1 MSNTKSEQPKR
12 RPLVAVIGDAR
23 VEPGGTKDRLA
34 EEVGRLLVDAGF
46 RVLTGGLGG
55 VMEAA
60 CRGARSSSRYQSGD
74 TVAVLP
80 GHDPADANPFVDIV
94 IPSGLDH
101 VRNSIVVHAD
111 AVIAIG
117 GGAGTMSEICLAW
130 IYKRLI
136 VALRV
141 EWSIVLRASRVS
153 TPRFGGATPGDP
165 GICRKAPAYSDVT
178 ERLVADSRARL
189 ASDVESVSSC
199 RIQRNSTRSDA
210 TPCASSPTARNRERS
225 AYAACAE
232 HANGTTCGT

>member
-1 MSNTKSEQPKR
+1 MTDNSPSQAPAR
-12 RPLVAVIGDAR
+12 RRLVAVIGDAN
-23 VEPGGTKDRLA
+23 VPAGSQKDLLA
-34 EEVGRLLVDAGF
+34 EDVGRLLVDAGF

-80 GHDPADANPFVDIV
+80 GHDPADANPFVDVV

-101 VRNSIVVHAD
+101 VRNSIVAHAD

-141 EWSIVLRASRVS
+141 EGWSGKVADQRVDERVRY
-153 TPRFGGATPGDP
+153 PNQPDDRVFGATS
-165 GICRKAPAYSDVT
+165 AAAAAS
-178 ERLVADSRARL
+178 LVSNLVGRYFRRDGRVVR
-189 ASDVESVSSC
+189 
-199 RIQRNSTRSDA
+199 R
-210 TPCASSPTARNRERS
+210 PHPPTA
-225 AYAACAE
+225 
-232 HANGTTCGT
+232 

>member
-1 MSNTKSEQPKR
+1 MTAQPTAQVPER
-12 RPLVAVIGDAR
+12 RRLVAVIGDAN
-23 VEPGGTKDRLA
+23 VQPGSQKDLLA
-34 EEVGRLLVDAGF
+34 AEVGRLLVDAGF

-60 CRGARSSSRYQSGD
+60 CRGARSSARYQSGD

-80 GHDPADANPFVDIV
+80 GHDPADANPFVDVV

-101 VRNSIVVHAD
+101 VRNSIVAHAD

-141 EWSIVLRASRVS
+141 EGWSGKIADQRVDERVRYLS
-153 TPRFGGATPGDP
+153 EPDDRVFGAG
-165 GICRKAPAYSDVT
+165 
-178 ERLVADSRARL
+178 
-189 ASDVESVSSC
+189 
-199 RIQRNSTRSDA
+199 
-210 TPCASSPTARNRERS
+210 S
-225 AYAACAE
+225 AAE
-232 HANGTTCGT
+232 GVRTVVVRVDRYTKQTSGVRRRG

>member
-1 MSNTKSEQPKR
+1 MSNTKAEQPKR

-23 VEPGGTKDRLA
+23 VEPGGTKDLLA
-34 EEVGRLLVDAGF
+34 EEVGRLLVDAGY

-55 VMEAA
+55 VMESA
-60 CRGARSSSRYQSGD
+60 CRGARSSARYQSGD

-80 GHDPADANPFVDIV
+80 GHDPADANPFVDVV

-101 VRNSIVVHAD
+101 VRNSIVAHAD

-141 EWSIVLRASRVS
+141 GGWSSKIADQRIDDRVRY
-153 TPRFGGATPGDP
+153 PNEPDDRVFGATSAADAVLTVVD
-165 GICRKAPAYSDVT
+165 R
-178 ERLVADSRARL
+178 VARFTGQHRTIRRRD
-189 ASDVESVSSC
+189 
-199 RIQRNSTRSDA
+199 
-210 TPCASSPTARNRERS
+210 TP
-225 AYAACAE
+225 
-232 HANGTTCGT
+232 

>member
-1 MSNTKSEQPKR
+1 VSNTKSEQPKR
-12 RPLVAVIGDAR
+12 RLLVAVIGDAR
-23 VEPGGTKDRLA
+23 VEPGGTKDLLA

-60 CRGARSSSRYQSGD
+60 CRGARSSSRYQPGD

-80 GHDPADANPFVDIV
+80 GHDPGEANEFVDVAIA
-94 IPSGLDH
+94 SGLDH
-101 VRNSIVVHAD
+101 VRNSIVAHAD

-141 EWSIVLRASRVS
+141 EGWSGKIADQRVDERVRY
-153 TPRFGGATPGDP
+153 PNEPDDRVFGATS
-165 GICRKAPAYSDVT
+165 A
-178 ERLVADSRARL
+178 ADAVRTVVDRVGAF
-189 ASDVESVSSC
+189 
-199 RIQRNSTRSDA
+199 TRQ
-210 TPCASSPTARNRERS
+210 
-225 AYAACAE
+225 
-232 HANGTTCGT
+232 HGTIRRRGTR

>member
-1 MSNTKSEQPKR
+1 
-12 RPLVAVIGDAR
+12 VIGDAN
-23 VEPGGTKDRLA
+23 VPVGSQKDLLA

-80 GHDPADANPFVDIV
+80 GHDPADANPFVDVV

-101 VRNSIVVHAD
+101 VRNSIVAHAD

-141 EWSIVLRASRVS
+141 EGWSGRIADQRVDERVRY
-153 TPRFGGATPGDP
+153 PDEPDDRVFGATS
-165 GICRKAPAYSDVT
+165 AVAAT
-178 ERLVADSRARL
+178 NLVSNLVGRYFRRDGRVVR
-189 ASDVESVSSC
+189 
-199 RIQRNSTRSDA
+199 R
-210 TPCASSPTARNRERS
+210 PHPPTA
-225 AYAACAE
+225 
-232 HANGTTCGT
+232 

>member
-80 GHDPADANPFVDIV
+80 GHDPADANPFVDVV

-101 VRNSIVVHAD
+101 VRNSIVAHAD

-117 GGAGTMSEICLAW
+117 GGAGTLSEICLAW

-141 EWSIVLRASRVS
+141 EGWSGKIADQRVDERVRY
-153 TPRFGGATPGDP
+153 PNEPDDRVFGATS
-165 GICRKAPAYSDVT
+165 A
-178 ERLVADSRARL
+178 ADAVRTVVDRVGAF
-189 ASDVESVSSC
+189 
-199 RIQRNSTRSDA
+199 TRQ
-210 TPCASSPTARNRERS
+210 
-225 AYAACAE
+225 
-232 HANGTTCGT
+232 HGTIRRRGTR

>member
-1 MSNTKSEQPKR
+1 MTGNSPSQAPAR
-12 RPLVAVIGDAR
+12 RKLVAVIGDAN
-23 VEPGGTKDRLA
+23 VPPGSQKDLLA
-34 EEVGRLLVDAGF
+34 EDVGRLLVDAGF

-80 GHDPADANPFVDIV
+80 GHDPADANPFVDVV

-101 VRNSIVVHAD
+101 VRNSIVAHAD

-130 IYKRLI
+130 IYKRLV

-141 EWSIVLRASRVS
+141 AGWSGKIADQRVDERVRY
-153 TPRFGGATPGDP
+153 PDEPEDRVFGATSAADAV
-165 GICRKAPAYSDVT
+165 RT
-178 ERLVADSRARL
+178 VADRVDRY
-189 ASDVESVSSC
+189 
-199 RIQRNSTRSDA
+199 TRQTSGVRRRD
-210 TPCASSPTARNRERS
+210 
-225 AYAACAE
+225 
-232 HANGTTCGT
+232 

>member
-1 MSNTKSEQPKR
+1 MTGNFPSQAPAR
-12 RPLVAVIGDAR
+12 RRLVAVIGDAN
-23 VEPGGTKDRLA
+23 VPAGSQKDLLA
-34 EEVGRLLVDAGF
+34 EDVGRLLVDAGF

-101 VRNSIVVHAD
+101 VRNSIVAHAD

-141 EWSIVLRASRVS
+141 VGWSGKVADQRVDERVRY
-153 TPRFGGATPGDP
+153 PDEPDDRVFGATSAADAV
-165 GICRKAPAYSDVT
+165 RTVV
-178 ERLVADSRARL
+178 ERIGRY
-189 ASDVESVSSC
+189 ASQHHGV
-199 RIQRNSTRSDA
+199 RRR
-210 TPCASSPTARNRERS
+210 
-225 AYAACAE
+225 
-232 HANGTTCGT
+232 G

>member
-1 MSNTKSEQPKR
+1 M
-12 RPLVAVIGDAR
+12 IGDAN
-23 VEPGGTKDRLA
+23 VPPGSQKALLA
-34 EEVGRLLVDAGF
+34 EDVGRLLVDAGF

-55 VMEAA
+55 VMETA

-80 GHDPADANPFVDIV
+80 GHDPGEANEFVDVV

-101 VRNSIVVHAD
+101 VRNSIVAHAD

-141 EWSIVLRASRVS
+141 EGWSGRIADQRVDERVRY
-153 TPRFGGATPGDP
+153 PNEPDDRVIGAT
-165 GICRKAPAYSDVT
+165 S
-178 ERLVADSRARL
+178 
-189 ASDVESVSSC
+189 ASDAVRTVVDC
-199 RIQRNSTRSDA
+199 VGHFTRQHGTIRRRD
-210 TPCASSPTARNRERS
+210 TP
-225 AYAACAE
+225 
-232 HANGTTCGT
+232 

>member
-1 MSNTKSEQPKR
+1 MITNSTSPGPQR
-12 RPLVAVIGDAR
+12 WRLVAVIGDAS
-23 VEPGGTKDRLA
+23 VPPGSQNDLLA

-60 CRGARSSSRYQSGD
+60 CRGARSSTRYQSGD

-101 VRNSIVVHAD
+101 VRNSIVAHAD

-141 EWSIVLRASRVS
+141 QGWSGKVADQRVDDRVRY
-153 TPRFGGATPGDP
+153 PNELDDRVFGATS
-165 GICRKAPAYSDVT
+165 ASDAIDVI
-178 ERLVADSRARL
+178 RAR
-189 ASDVESVSSC
+189 SD
-199 RIQRNSTRSDA
+199 RY
-210 TPCASSPTARNRERS
+210 TAQHHGVRRR
-225 AYAACAE
+225 
-232 HANGTTCGT
+232 